1 MTESYMDTVPRKM
14 DGNTKSLIS
23 WPVGKYLTGSIQVGA
38 ENLSAWSSAV
48 VEVVRSNDGI
58 TFYSMPTAVTLSSP
72 GMTDSLDVSGWAYV
86 GLQVITVNGGAL
98 TILAWGCFKA

>member
-14 DGNTKSLIS
+14 DGNTTSLIF

-58 TFYSMPTAVTLSSP
+58 AFYSMPTAVTLSAA
-72 GMTDSLDVSGWAYV
+72 GMTDSLDLSGWAYV
-86 GLQVITVNGGAL
+86 GLRVSTANGGAL